1 MSVSVVHS
9 PVPSPQGGVRFVTQT
24 PLTHNMGEQ
33 LGHIHQMVRVRAPC
47 VDRIALAVY
56 DEESDLLKTFAS
68 SHGDDQAL
76 RSYEMSLSHVPS
88 LLDLARTRRSRV
100 VDDIVSSYSYPT
112 HHTDWLIRQG
122 YRASYT
128 VPIFQGR
135 QLLAF
140 LFFDSK
146 NPAVFDAPLIEFL
159 DVLADLVAQLFRLQ
173 KQVVEALIA
182 TVQVAVGL
190 AKMRDLE
197 TGAHLERIAQYSRLM
212 ARALR
217 DTHELTDEFIEYLFF
232 FAPLHDIG
240 KVGIPD
246 HILLKPGRLDSDE
259 WRIMQQHVTIGVRII
274 DNMTHELFVDGYL
287 AARIMRN
294 IVAAHH
300 ERGDGSGYPRGL
312 KMADTPIEARIVAVA
327 DVYDALV
334 SRRVYKEAWTDE
346 AVWKEMGDEVA
357 RGRLDPDC
365 VAALHQAEPE
375 LHRLRQR
382 FPDEGGTA
390 P

>member
-1 MSVSVVHS
+1 MAVSFGQATIS
-9 PVPSPQGGVRFVTQT
+9 APPPGMRFVAQT

-33 LGHIHQMVRVRAPC
+33 LAHIHQMVRARAPC
-47 VDRIALAVY
+47 VDRVALAVY

-68 SHGDDQAL
+68 SHGEDEPLQ
-76 RSYEMSLSHVPS
+76 SYELPLSHVPS
-88 LLDLARTRRSRV
+88 LLDLARTRRTRV
-100 VDDIVSSYSYPT
+100 VDDIVLSYQYPT
-112 HHTDWLIRQG
+112 HHTAWLIRQG
-122 YRASYT
+122 YHASYT

-146 NPAVFDAPLIEFL
+146 QAGAFDAALLEFL
-159 DVLADLVAQLFRLQ
+159 DILSDLVAQLFRLQ
-173 KQVVEALIA
+173 KQVVEALIT

-197 TGAHLERIAQYSRLM
+197 TGAHLERMAHYSRLM
-212 ARALR
+212 ARALSA
-217 DTHELTDEFIEYLFF
+217 THGLTDEFIEYLFL

-246 HILLKPGRLDSDE
+246 HILLKPGRLDGEE
-259 WRIMQQHVTIGVRII
+259 WRIMQQHVAIGVRII

-300 ERGDGSGYPRGL
+300 ERGDGSGYPLGL
-312 KMADTPIEARIVAVA
+312 KLDEIPIEARIIAVA
-327 DVYDALV
+327 DVYDALS
-334 SRRVYKEAWTDE
+334 SRRVYKPAWTDAE
-346 AVWKEMGDEVA
+346 VWREMSDEVA
-357 RGRLDPDC
+357 CGRLDPVC
-365 VAALHQAEPE
+365 VSVLRQAEAE
-375 LHRLRQR
+375 LQRLRRR
-382 FPDEGGTA
+382 FPDERDVH
-390 P
+390 